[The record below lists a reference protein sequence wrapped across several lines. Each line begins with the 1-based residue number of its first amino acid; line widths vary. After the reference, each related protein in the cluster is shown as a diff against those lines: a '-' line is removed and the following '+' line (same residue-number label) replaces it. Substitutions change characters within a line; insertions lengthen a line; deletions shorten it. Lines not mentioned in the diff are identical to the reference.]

1 MQNCEYKPI
10 LKNLDKFGDIKLSP
24 GIVIDNKKRT
34 KREDPR
40 TGISSRHFGN
50 YWYYLGED
58 KVIFKSFECM
68 ENTKPNRIVNELL
81 FYEISK
87 QVEIDCA
94 KCKLASIDGISGIA
108 SYNVLGKDEKLI
120 TGSKLKHKAGDY
132 EYNNTLKSYYNA
144 LKILKSKGYKINI
157 RKETLKLYQICLIDE
172 LLLHTDRHSE
182 NIQFI
187 ENTKTNEIRLSPIFD
202 NEFAFC
208 SFNLDNTVQDYRE
221 IDFNIAKSLF
231 STSRNLLLV
240 NKIESGKEKYDTIK
254 NDLVIFA
261 SKNQDAKK
269 ILIKTLDKID
279 IQTAIKNVENM
290 GITISNDYKDLIT
303 MITCES
309 VKEFRRTIETLK
321 KILNNKEKYLIQK
334 L

>member
-1 MQNCEYKPI
+1 M
-10 LKNLDKFGDIKLSP
+10 
-24 GIVIDNKKRT
+24 
-34 KREDPR
+34 
-40 TGISSRHFGN
+40 
-50 YWYYLGED
+50 
-58 KVIFKSFECM
+58 
-68 ENTKPNRIVNELL
+68 
-81 FYEISK
+81 
-87 QVEIDCA
+87 
-94 KCKLASIDGISGIA
+94 
-108 SYNVLGKDEKLI
+108 
-120 TGSKLKHKAGDY
+120 
-132 EYNNTLKSYYNA
+132 
-144 LKILKSKGYKINI
+144 
-157 RKETLKLYQICLIDE
+157 
-172 LLLHTDRHSE
+172 
-182 NIQFI
+182 
-187 ENTKTNEIRLSPIFD
+187 
-202 NEFAFC
+202 
-208 SFNLDNTVQDYRE
+208 
-221 IDFNIAKSLF
+221 
-231 STSRNLLLV
+231 LLV

>member
-1 MQNCEYKPI
+1 MQNIDYKPI
-10 LKNLDKFGDIKLSP
+10 LKNLDKYGDIRLSP

-68 ENTKPNRIVNELL
+68 GKTKPNRIVNELL

-87 QVEIDCA
+87 QVGIDCA
-94 KCKLASIDGISGIA
+94 KCKLASIDGIRGIA
-108 SYNVLGKDEKLI
+108 SYNVLNKDEKLI
-120 TGSKLKHKAGDY
+120 TGSMLKYKAGDY

-208 SFNLDNTVQDYRE
+208 SFNLDNTVQDYRT
-221 IDFNIAKSLF
+221 INFDIAKSLF
-231 STSRNLLLV
+231 STSGNLLLV
-240 NKIESGKEKYDTIK
+240 DNVDSGKSKYDKTK

-261 SKNQDAKK
+261 SKNKDAKK
-269 ILIKTLDKID
+269 ILIDTLDKID
-279 IQTAIKNVENM
+279 IKSAIANVENM
-290 GITISNDYKDLIT
+290 GIVISEDYKDLIT

-309 VKEFRRTIETLK
+309 VNEFEHTINMLQH
-321 KILNNKEKYLIQK
+321 ILNNKEKYGIQK